1 MMLILVQ
8 SCSTIESTVDSTL
21 DSISEAGDFIYDSV
35 NFWDEDEPEQSEA
48 VIIEEAVEVPEYA
61 IPDENYF
68 EPGLSQE
75 QNFSNQQSFQPQVN
89 AQPYYDPIYRSQR
102 QYYYVGPNGTPM
114 LAPPPPPFPQYS
126 IDQQNSPQPFSN
138 YSNLP
143 PIRRYSMP
151 TQDMYSFTNEDVPL
165 ITNQA
170 NTSSIVPL
178 SEEDEMELYA
188 IQNDCIRVVVD
199 YVNGGYQCD
208 DFDNAVSYTH
218 LTLPTKRIV

>member
-1 MMLILVQ
+1 MILILVQ

-35 NFWDEDEPEQSEA
+35 NFWEDDEPEQSEA

-126 IDQQNSPQPFSN
+126 IDQVAPLPYS
-138 YSNLP
+138 YSNNLD
-143 PIRRYSMP
+143 MP
-151 TQDMYSFTNEDVPL
+151 GSFNQNMNNFAPRQNLGV
-165 ITNQA
+165 TNQ
-170 NTSSIVPL
+170 NQNVKPTITL
-178 SEEDEMELYA
+178 EEEMELFG
-188 IQNDCIRVVVD
+188 IQNDCVRVKED
-199 YVNGGYQCD
+199 FVNGGFMCD
-208 DFDNAVSYTH
+208 DYD
-218 LTLPTKRIV
+218 

>member
-1 MMLILVQ
+1 MQILRTLRTLSISMVLIFVQ

-61 IPDENYF
+61 IPDESYF

-126 IDQQNSPQPFSN
+126 IDQVAPLPYS
-138 YSNLP
+138 YSNNLD
-143 PIRRYSMP
+143 MP
-151 TQDMYSFTNEDVPL
+151 RSFNPNRNDFAPRQNLGV
-165 ITNQA
+165 TNQ
-170 NTSSIVPL
+170 NQNVKPTITL
-178 SEEDEMELYA
+178 EEEMELFG
-188 IQNDCIRVVVD
+188 IQNDCVRVKED
-199 YVNGGYQCD
+199 FVNGGFMCD
-208 DFDNAVSYTH
+208 DYD
-218 LTLPTKRIV
+218 

>member
-1 MMLILVQ
+1 MQIFSTIRTLSIAMILIFVQ

-61 IPDENYF
+61 IPDESYF

-126 IDQQNSPQPFSN
+126 IDQVAPLPYS
-138 YSNLP
+138 YSNNLD
-143 PIRRYSMP
+143 MP
-151 TQDMYSFTNEDVPL
+151 RSFNPNMNNFAPRQNLGV
-165 ITNQA
+165 TNQ
-170 NTSSIVPL
+170 NQNVKPTITL
-178 SEEDEMELYA
+178 EEEMELFG
-188 IQNDCIRVVVD
+188 IQNDCVRVKED
-199 YVNGGYQCD
+199 FVNGGFMCD
-208 DFDNAVSYTH
+208 DYD
-218 LTLPTKRIV
+218 